1 MWRAVRWRVRRVWRA
16 VRRPVRW
23 RAVRWWL
30 FRAGIAVQQRVR
42 RRERQAS
49 ELVLVI
55 TMGRVGSSATYRA
68 LKNAGFEALHIH
80 QIDLKSLLKRSQ
92 KLKVARHI
100 KDGHRARALLDAEP
114 DRPVKVITLIRDPI
128 EQNISAGFS
137 RFRRLGKLEE
147 LQRYVTDPAVVNP
160 IWEKTPLAYPLS
172 WMDLEL
178 RNALGIDFY
187 QVDVASTGYGQLAA
201 GRVIALLLHS
211 TLPDQVKSTLL
222 SQFIGREVIMGRTGV
237 DRNKQGDLQSLYRAF
252 ELTSPLTVADL
263 SEVAESRFMQHFFAV
278 DKDDYILKWKTRL
291 NLA

>member
-1 MWRAVRWRVRRVWRA
+1 M
-16 VRRPVRW
+16 
-23 RAVRWWL
+23 
-30 FRAGIAVQQRVR
+30 QQRVR

-68 LKNAGFEALHIH
+68 LERAGFEALHIH
-80 QIDLKSLLKRSQ
+80 QIGLKSLVKRS
-92 KLKVARHI
+92 LKPEVARHVE
-100 KDGHRARALLDAEP
+100 DGHRARALLDAEP
-114 DRPVKVITLIRDPI
+114 DRPVRVITLVRDPI

-137 RFRRLGKLEE
+137 RFCRLGNLDE
-147 LQRYVTDPAVVNP
+147 LRRYVTDPAVTNS
-160 IWEKTPLAYPLS
+160 IWEKTPLEYSLA

-178 RNALGIDFY
+178 RDALGIDFY
-187 QVDVASTGYGQLAA
+187 QVDVASAGYGQMEV
-201 GRVIALLLHS
+201 GRVSALLLHS

-237 DRNKQGDLQSLYRAF
+237 DRNKQGDLQNLYRAF

-278 DKDDYILKWKTRL
+278 DKDEYVAKWKTRL